1 MSIEYSVLIKE
12 KKITEAILI
21 KKLQL
26 MGYSCNMIEKL
37 SKGIN
42 IDLNEAI
49 GFSVYLIDV
58 DNYPYN
64 SFDTIFEKE
73 EFIFQQILGFR
84 YIKEYDDLQTRYN
97 TMLTLIFD
105 IIIELQGE
113 AIFIDSNDTEVCL
126 FKGESKI
133 CLMNKSGI
141 WDRNFFRNII
151 KDKEVIYFE
160 DLEKIKT

>member
-49 GFSVYLIDV
+49 GFFVYLIV
-58 DNYPYN
+58 AEIIPITVLIRFLKKKNLYFNKYWGFGISKNMMTYRHVIILCNFN
-64 SFDTIFEKE
+64 S
-73 EFIFQQILGFR
+73 
-84 YIKEYDDLQTRYN
+84 
-97 TMLTLIFD
+97 
-105 IIIELQGE
+105 
-113 AIFIDSNDTEVCL
+113 
-126 FKGESKI
+126 
-133 CLMNKSGI
+133 
-141 WDRNFFRNII
+141 
-151 KDKEVIYFE
+151 
-160 DLEKIKT
+160 

>member
-49 GFSVYLIDV
+49 GFSV
-58 DNYPYN
+58 
-64 SFDTIFEKE
+64 
-73 EFIFQQILGFR
+73 
-84 YIKEYDDLQTRYN
+84 
-97 TMLTLIFD
+97 
-105 IIIELQGE
+105 
-113 AIFIDSNDTEVCL
+113 L
-126 FKGESKI
+126 F
-133 CLMNKSGI
+133 N
-141 WDRNFFRNII
+141 
-151 KDKEVIYFE
+151 
-160 DLEKIKT
+160 